1 MFLGSTTF
9 LDRFVNDPFLA
20 PAEPITMATRASSP
34 VATFTVPFEATQLWL
49 SPAGGYVALS
59 SEDEQPLAR
68 PSTA

>member
-9 LDRFVNDPFLA
+9 LGRFVDDPFLA
-20 PAEPITMATRASSP
+20 PSEPITVTTLLSP

-49 SPAGGYVALS
+49 SPTGRYVALS

-68 PSTA
+68 PSTG